1 MSRPSGDAALIGFS
15 HKNAVQMAS
24 GLLIEGLLILV
35 LITAN
40 GIFSGSEIAVVS
52 ARKVRLEQQAER
64 GNRKA
69 GAALKLANAPND
81 FLSTVQI
88 GITLIGILSGAVGGA
103 TIAQRLEPLLA
114 SVPWIGRSAQGVS
127 VALVV
132 GVITYLS
139 LVIGELLPKRIALN
153 DPEAIACAVAGPMRA
168 LSRFSAPV
176 VRLLG
181 ISTEA
186 LLRLMGIRDSGEP
199 DLTEDEI
206 KALIRQGAEAGVFEQ
221 AEHSMVQRVFRLGDR
236 PIRAFMTPRTEINW
250 LDAEA
255 SPLEQLETVIGS
267 NHSRL
272 PVGRGSLD
280 ACEGVLRTSQFL
292 VAERLSRTGREPT
305 EPPHS
310 PQLPQLEAGGPVAL
324 EQLLQPP
331 LYVAETMRA
340 LAVIER
346 FRESGS
352 HIALVTDEFGGIE
365 GLVTVTD
372 LMEAIVGDLPSA
384 EDEEDPSVVQ
394 REDGSWLVDGLLEF
408 EAFKELV
415 GRTSLAGEGSGDFH
429 TLGGFTMHHLGH
441 IPRSGELFN
450 IDGLRLEILDM
461 DGNRVD
467 KVLVTLLPGDQK
479 LPESGKP

>member
-1 MSRPSGDAALIGFS
+1 
-15 HKNAVQMAS
+15 MAS

-35 LITAN
+35 LIIAN

-64 GNRKA
+64 GNHKA
-69 GAALKLANAPND
+69 RAALKLANAPND

-114 SVPWIGRSAQGVS
+114 SVPWIGRSSAEGLS

-139 LVIGELLPKRIALN
+139 LVIGELVPKRIALN

-181 ISTEA
+181 SSTET

-206 KALIRQGAEAGVFEQ
+206 KALIRQGAEAGVFDQ

-236 PIRAFMTPRTEINW
+236 PIRSLMTPRTEISW

-280 ACEGVLRTSQFL
+280 ACEGVLRTSHFL
-292 VAERLSRTGREPT
+292 VAERLSRTGRDPSET
-305 EPPHS
+305 AAS
-310 PQLPQLEAGGPVAL
+310 PQPEAGGPVAL
-324 EQLLQPP
+324 GPLLQPP

-408 EAFKELV
+408 EFFKELV
-415 GRTSLAGEGSGDFH
+415 GRSSLAGEGSGDFH
-429 TLGGFTMHHLGH
+429 TLGGFAMHHLGH
-441 IPRSGELFN
+441 IPRSGEHFQ
-450 IDGLRLEILDM
+450 IDGLRIEILDM

-467 KVLVTLLPGDQK
+467 KVLVSMLQADREPPG
-479 LPESGKP
+479 SGEP

>member
-1 MSRPSGDAALIGFS
+1 
-15 HKNAVQMAS
+15 MAS

-35 LITAN
+35 LIVAN

-69 GAALKLANAPND
+69 RAALKLANAPND

-103 TIAQRLEPLLA
+103 TIAHRLEPTLA
-114 SVPWIGRSAQGVS
+114 AVPWIGSSAPGVS

-153 DPEAIACAVAGPMRA
+153 DPEAIACAVAGPMRL

-176 VRLLG
+176 VHVLG
-181 ISTEA
+181 SSTEL

-199 DLTEDEI
+199 DLTEEEI
-206 KALIRQGAEAGVFEQ
+206 KALIRQGAEAGVFEE

-236 PIRAFMTPRTEINW
+236 PIRAFMTPRTEIGW

-255 SPLEQLETVIGS
+255 SPREQLDTVIAS

-280 ACEGVLRTSQFL
+280 ACQGVLRTSQFL
-292 VAERLSRTGREPT
+292 VAERLARAGRGGAPAGEDPGASGAPVVLEP
-305 EPPHS
+305 
-310 PQLPQLEAGGPVAL
+310 
-324 EQLLQPP
+324 LLQPP
-331 LYVAETMRA
+331 LYVAETTRA
-340 LAVIER
+340 LAVIEQ

-384 EDEEDPSVVQ
+384 EDNEDPAVVQ
-394 REDGSWLVDGLLEF
+394 RADGSWLIDGLLEI

-415 GRTSLAGEGSGDFH
+415 QRSTLRGERSGDFH
-429 TLGGFTMHHLGH
+429 TVGGFAMHHLGH
-441 IPRSGELFN
+441 IPRSGERFDT
-450 IDGLRLEILDM
+450 DGLHVEILDM

-467 KVLVTLLPGDQK
+467 KVLVAVVPPQPLDGAG
-479 LPESGKP
+479 PEA

>member
-1 MSRPSGDAALIGFS
+1 
-15 HKNAVQMAS
+15 MAS

-35 LITAN
+35 LIIAN

-181 ISTEA
+181 SSTET

-199 DLTEDEI
+199 GLTEDEI
-206 KALIRQGAEAGVFEQ
+206 KALIRQGAEAGVFEH

-236 PIRAFMTPRTEINW
+236 PIRAFMTSRTEINW

-292 VAERLSRTGREPT
+292 VAERLSRTGREPS

-310 PQLPQLEAGGPVAL
+310 PQPVAL

-415 GRTSLAGEGSGDFH
+415 GRTSLPGEGSGDFH

-479 LPESGKP
+479 LPVSGKP

>member
-1 MSRPSGDAALIGFS
+1 
-15 HKNAVQMAS
+15 MAS

-35 LITAN
+35 LIVAN

-52 ARKVRLEQQAER
+52 SRKVRLEQQAER

-69 GAALKLANAPND
+69 RAALKLANAPND

-103 TIAQRLEPLLA
+103 TIAHRLEPTLA
-114 SVPWIGRSAQGVS
+114 TVPWIGSSAPGVS

-153 DPEAIACAVAGPMRA
+153 DPEAIACAVAGPMRL

-176 VRLLG
+176 VHLLG
-181 ISTEA
+181 SSTEL
-186 LLRLMGIRDSGEP
+186 LLRLMGIRDSGQP
-199 DLTEDEI
+199 DLTEEEI
-206 KALIRQGAEAGVFEQ
+206 KALIRQGAEAGVFEE

-236 PIRAFMTPRTEINW
+236 PIRAFMTPRTEIGW

-255 SPLEQLETVIGS
+255 SPREQLDTVIAS

-280 ACEGVLRTSQFL
+280 ACQGVLRTSQFL
-292 VAERLSRTGREPT
+292 VAERLARADRGGAAAGEDPGASGAPVVLEP
-305 EPPHS
+305 
-310 PQLPQLEAGGPVAL
+310 
-324 EQLLQPP
+324 LLQPP
-331 LYVAETMRA
+331 LYVAETTRA

-384 EDEEDPSVVQ
+384 EDNEDPAVVQ
-394 REDGSWLVDGLLEF
+394 RADGSWLIDGLLEI
-408 EAFKELV
+408 ETFKELV
-415 GRTSLAGEGSGDFH
+415 QRSTLRGERSGDFH
-429 TLGGFTMHHLGH
+429 TVGGFAMHHLGH
-441 IPRSGELFN
+441 IPRSGERFET
-450 IDGLRLEILDM
+450 DGLHVEILDM

-467 KVLVTLLPGDQK
+467 KVLVTVVP
-479 LPESGKP
+479 PEPLDGAASQA

>member
-1 MSRPSGDAALIGFS
+1 
-15 HKNAVQMAS
+15 MAS

-35 LITAN
+35 LIIAN

-127 VALVV
+127 VTLVV

-181 ISTEA
+181 SSTET

-199 DLTEDEI
+199 GLTEDEI

-236 PIRAFMTPRTEINW
+236 PIRAFMTSRTEINW

-292 VAERLSRTGREPT
+292 VAERLSRTGREPS

-310 PQLPQLEAGGPVAL
+310 PQPVAL

-415 GRTSLAGEGSGDFH
+415 GRTSLPGEGSGDFH

-479 LPESGKP
+479 LPVSGKP

>member
-1 MSRPSGDAALIGFS
+1 
-15 HKNAVQMAS
+15 MAS

-35 LITAN
+35 LIIAN

-64 GNRKA
+64 GNHKA
-69 GAALKLANAPND
+69 RAALKLANAPND

-114 SVPWIGRSAQGVS
+114 SVPWIGRSSAEGLS

-139 LVIGELLPKRIALN
+139 LVIGELVPKRIALN

-168 LSRFSAPV
+168 LSRLSAPV

-181 ISTEA
+181 SSTET

-206 KALIRQGAEAGVFEQ
+206 KALIRQGAEAGVFDQ

-236 PIRAFMTPRTEINW
+236 PIRSLMTPRTEISW

-280 ACEGVLRTSQFL
+280 ACEGVLRTSHFL
-292 VAERLSRTGREPT
+292 VAERLSRTGRDPSET
-305 EPPHS
+305 AAS
-310 PQLPQLEAGGPVAL
+310 PQPEAGGPVAL
-324 EQLLQPP
+324 GPLLQPP

-408 EAFKELV
+408 EFFKELV
-415 GRTSLAGEGSGDFH
+415 GRSSLAGEGSGDFH
-429 TLGGFTMHHLGH
+429 TLGGFAMHHLGH
-441 IPRSGELFN
+441 IPRSGEHFQ
-450 IDGLRLEILDM
+450 IDGLRIEILDM

-467 KVLVTLLPGDQK
+467 KVLVSVLQADREPPG
-479 LPESGKP
+479 SGEP

>member
-1 MSRPSGDAALIGFS
+1 
-15 HKNAVQMAS
+15 MAS

-35 LITAN
+35 LIIAN

-64 GNRKA
+64 GNHKA
-69 GAALKLANAPND
+69 RAALKLANAPND

-114 SVPWIGRSAQGVS
+114 SVPWIGRSSAEGLS

-139 LVIGELLPKRIALN
+139 LVIGELVPKRIALN

-181 ISTEA
+181 SSTET

-206 KALIRQGAEAGVFEQ
+206 KALIRQGAEAGVFDQ

-236 PIRAFMTPRTEINW
+236 PIRSLMTPRTEISW

-280 ACEGVLRTSQFL
+280 ACEGVLRTSHFL
-292 VAERLSRTGREPT
+292 VAERLSRTGRDPSET
-305 EPPHS
+305 AAS
-310 PQLPQLEAGGPVAL
+310 PQPEAGGPVAL
-324 EQLLQPP
+324 GPLLQPP

-408 EAFKELV
+408 EFFKELV
-415 GRTSLAGEGSGDFH
+415 GRSSLAGEGSGDFH
-429 TLGGFTMHHLGH
+429 TLGGFAMHHLGH
-441 IPRSGELFN
+441 IPRSGEHFQ
-450 IDGLRLEILDM
+450 IDGLRIEILDM

-467 KVLVTLLPGDQK
+467 KVLVSVLQADREPPG
-479 LPESGKP
+479 SGEP

>member
-1 MSRPSGDAALIGFS
+1 
-15 HKNAVQMAS
+15 
-24 GLLIEGLLILV
+24 
-35 LITAN
+35 
-40 GIFSGSEIAVVS
+40 
-52 ARKVRLEQQAER
+52 
-64 GNRKA
+64 
-69 GAALKLANAPND
+69 
-81 FLSTVQI
+81 
-88 GITLIGILSGAVGGA
+88 
-103 TIAQRLEPLLA
+103 
-114 SVPWIGRSAQGVS
+114 
-127 VALVV
+127 
-132 GVITYLS
+132 VITYLS

-153 DPEAIACAVAGPMRA
+153 DPEAIACAVAGPMRT

-181 ISTEA
+181 SSTET

-199 DLTEDEI
+199 NLTEDEI

-236 PIRAFMTPRTEINW
+236 PIRAFMTSRTEINW

-310 PQLPQLEAGGPVAL
+310 PQFPQLEAGGPVAL

>member
-1 MSRPSGDAALIGFS
+1 VPISRPSGDAALIGFS

-35 LITAN
+35 LIIAN

-181 ISTEA
+181 SSTET

-199 DLTEDEI
+199 NLTEDEI

-236 PIRAFMTPRTEINW
+236 PIRAFMTSRTEINW

-292 VAERLSRTGREPT
+292 VAERLSRTGREPS

-310 PQLPQLEAGGPVAL
+310 PQPVAL

-415 GRTSLAGEGSGDFH
+415 GRTSLPGEGSGDFH